1 MEMKWFV
8 DLFLGLEKNEDLER
22 SPWRCGLCQLKIGEG
37 ICLTPNFGNKKD
49 KKLSNGKLMEACRAL
64 VHCSGYNEE
73 RRGMMEIGSE

>member
-1 MEMKWFV
+1 MYV
-8 DLFLGLEKNEDLER
+8 LYAV
-22 SPWRCGLCQLKIGEG
+22 I
-37 ICLTPNFGNKKD
+37 IKD

>member
-1 MEMKWFV
+1 MDVMAV
-8 DLFLGLEKNEDLER
+8 YVLYAV
-22 SPWRCGLCQLKIGEG
+22 I
-37 ICLTPNFGNKKD
+37 IKD

>member
-1 MEMKWFV
+1 MLRIQKHHLNGCHGGV
-8 DLFLGLEKNEDLER
+8 CVVCR
-22 SPWRCGLCQLKIGEG
+22 
-37 ICLTPNFGNKKD
+37 NKKD